1 MRVKPRKKIASVA
14 RDPKV
19 EADARAATIARNAAT
34 DPKVAADAKTVT
46 IARSVV
52 AGLRA
57 AVSAATTTNAKSAG
71 VIADDLRD
79 ANAVAPKATVVELVT
94 TKSANE
100 AVIAAEKAASAKKAV
115 AARVSTAKR
124 S

>member
-1 MRVKPRKKIASVA
+1 MKTRKKIASVA
-14 RDPKV
+14 R
-19 EADARAATIARNAAT
+19 NL
-34 DPKVAADAKTVT
+34 KVAASAAMMTTNAKSADAVVVVDAEKTAT
-46 IARSVV
+46 TKNAG

-57 AVSAATTTNAKSAG
+57 AANVATTTNAKSAG